1 MGTPE
6 LAATVLRAVAGW
18 PAGRIVAVY
27 TQPDRPAGRGHKLTP
42 SPVKVLAQSLGLPVE
57 QPLNFKDEESCRKLA
72 EYKPDFLLVAAY
84 GLLLP
89 VPVIETPRFPPLNVH
104 TSLLPR
110 YRGAAPIQ
118 RALMENWEEGAQT
131 GVSIMEIV
139 QALDAGP
146 VYAQEA
152 LPLAGHTGG
161 TLHDALAE
169 TGGRLLLSVL
179 DQFAAGTAHAV
190 PQDETQATYAAK
202 LSKAD
207 GYVDWNAPAAAV
219 DARIRAVTPWPGA
232 RSLFHFVFC
241 PAVFSGMVRCCGLP
255 VLMPGMRW
263 GACVLRARRTWK
275 PALSSTVLSAPRAR
289 GCAVVPSA
297 PRNGKSESSCSGA
310 YFVSA
315 KTARRTFPFFVFCA
329 LRTESGNAGE
339 PVRRSCTTMC
349 ARYFKKALD

>member
-1 MGTPE
+1 MAETKERFRIVFMGTPE

-18 PAGRIVAVY
+18 PSGRLAAVY

-42 SPVKVLAQSLGLPVE
+42 SPVKVLAQSLGVPVE
-57 QPLNFKDEESCRKLA
+57 QPLNFREEAACRTLA
-72 EYKPDFLLVAAY
+72 DYRPDFLLVAAY

-89 VPVIETPRFPPLNVH
+89 RAVIETPRFPPLNVH

-118 RALMENWEEGAQT
+118 RALMENWDANAQT

-161 TLHDALAE
+161 TLHDSLADM
-169 TGGRLLLSVL
+169 GGRLLLSVL
-179 DQFAAGTAHAV
+179 DQFVAGTARAT
-190 PQDETQATYAAK
+190 PQDESLATYAAK

-207 GYVDWNAPAAAV
+207 GHVDWNAPAAAV

-232 RSLFHFVFC
+232 RSLFHFDGREDQLLQLGPGTILRDPLPRVLPGSVFWDGATLRVAC
-241 PAVFSGMVRCCGLP
+241 ADAWYALGTLRPRGKKDMEARAFVNGFVRPEGKGLCGRAEPPA
-255 VLMPGMRW
+255 
-263 GACVLRARRTWK
+263 
-275 PALSSTVLSAPRAR
+275 
-289 GCAVVPSA
+289 
-297 PRNGKSESSCSGA
+297 
-310 YFVSA
+310 
-315 KTARRTFPFFVFCA
+315 
-329 LRTESGNAGE
+329 
-339 PVRRSCTTMC
+339 
-349 ARYFKKALD
+349 

>member
-1 MGTPE
+1 MAETKERFRIVFMGTPE

-18 PAGRIVAVY
+18 PSGQIVAVY

-42 SPVKVLAQSLGLPVE
+42 SPVKVLAQTLGAPCE
-57 QPLNFKDEESCRKLA
+57 QPVTFREEAACRTLA
-72 EYKPDFLLVAAY
+72 GYRPDFLLVAAY

-89 VPVIETPRFPPLNVH
+89 GSVIETPRFPPLNVH

-118 RALMENWEEGAQT
+118 RALMENWEENAQS

-139 QALDAGP
+139 QELDAGP

-169 TGGRLLLSVL
+169 MGGRLLVSVL
-179 DQFAAGTAHAV
+179 EQCAAGTAHAT
-190 PQDETQATYAAK
+190 PQEEHLATYAPK

-207 GYVDWNAPAAAV
+207 GYIDWNMPAAAV

-232 RSLFHFVFC
+232 RSLFCFDGRE
-241 PAVFSGMVRCCGLP
+241 ARMLQVRPGTMLRDLP
-255 VLMPGMRW
+255 LPRVLAGSLFW
-263 GACVLRARRTWK
+263 DGAVLRVACADAWYALGLLRPQGKKDMEASSFMNGFVRPEGK
-275 PALSSTVLSAPRAR
+275 GLCGHAGPAA
-289 GCAVVPSA
+289 
-297 PRNGKSESSCSGA
+297 
-310 YFVSA
+310 
-315 KTARRTFPFFVFCA
+315 
-329 LRTESGNAGE
+329 
-339 PVRRSCTTMC
+339 
-349 ARYFKKALD
+349 

>member
-1 MGTPE
+1 MGTPD

-18 PAGRIVAVY
+18 SAGRLVAAY

-42 SPVKVLAQSLGLPVE
+42 SPVKVLARSLEVPVE
-57 QPLNFKDEESCRKLA
+57 QPLNFRDEETCRRLA
-72 EYKPDFLLVAAY
+72 DYRPDFLLVAAY

-89 VPVIETPRFPPLNVH
+89 AAVIAAPRFPPLNVH

-118 RALMENWEEGAQT
+118 RALMENWEVGAQS

-139 QALDAGP
+139 PALDAGP

-169 TGGRLLLSVL
+169 MGGRLLLSVL
-179 DQFAAGTAHAV
+179 DQFAAGTARAV

-232 RSLFHFVFC
+232 RSLFCFDGREAQLLQLGPGRILRETPLPRVLPGSVFWDGGTLRVACADAWYALGNVRPQGKKDMEARAFVNGFVRPEGKGLC
-241 PAVFSGMVRCCGLP
+241 GRAEPPA
-255 VLMPGMRW
+255 
-263 GACVLRARRTWK
+263 
-275 PALSSTVLSAPRAR
+275 
-289 GCAVVPSA
+289 
-297 PRNGKSESSCSGA
+297 
-310 YFVSA
+310 
-315 KTARRTFPFFVFCA
+315 
-329 LRTESGNAGE
+329 
-339 PVRRSCTTMC
+339 
-349 ARYFKKALD
+349 

>member
-1 MGTPE
+1 MAETKECFRIVFMGTPE

-57 QPLNFKDEESCRKLA
+57 QPLNFKEEEACRKLA
-72 EYKPDFLLVAAY
+72 EYQPDFLLVAAY

-89 VPVIETPRFPPLNVH
+89 GAVIETPRFPPLNVH

-139 QALDAGP
+139 PALDAGP

-179 DQFAAGTAHAV
+179 DQLAAGTAHAV

-232 RSLFHFVFC
+232 RSLFHFDGKDAQLLQLGPGKILRDIPLPRILPGSVFWDGSLLRVACIDAWYALGSVRPQGKKDMEARAFVNGFVRPEGKGLCGRAEC
-241 PAVFSGMVRCCGLP
+241 PA
-255 VLMPGMRW
+255 
-263 GACVLRARRTWK
+263 
-275 PALSSTVLSAPRAR
+275 
-289 GCAVVPSA
+289 
-297 PRNGKSESSCSGA
+297 
-310 YFVSA
+310 
-315 KTARRTFPFFVFCA
+315 
-329 LRTESGNAGE
+329 
-339 PVRRSCTTMC
+339 
-349 ARYFKKALD
+349 